1 MLCAWKKIRNRS
13 GEGSVVG
20 FAKVPVNGGA
30 RHGSMDVLLLGED
43 SMMLARN
50 CLKSKGVIDRHNA
63 ISRRSVVVP
72 AANTGLLRHGSGQ
85 ERRRI
90 LLGGGNLTLDG
101 QLPRLPLP
109 LRGVQSHL
117 EGPVPALMVQV
128 NSSEDRHQT
137 LINNNTSNA
146 PAL

>member
-1 MLCAWKKIRNRS
+1 MY
-13 GEGSVVG
+13 VQ
-20 FAKVPVNGGA
+20 
-30 RHGSMDVLLLGED
+30 LLGED
-43 SMMLARN
+43 SLMLARN
-50 CLKSKGVIDRHNA
+50 GLKSKGVIDRHNA

-72 AANTGLLRHGSGQ
+72 AANTSLLRHGSGQ

-90 LLGGGNLTLDG
+90 RLGGGNLTLDG

-117 EGPVPALMVQV
+117 EGPVPARMVQV

-137 LINNNTSNA
+137 L
-146 PAL
+146 